1 MHGRPAV
8 VPSSVDI
15 LTTRPVERV
24 LAIFPPRFDQAG
36 ADCGLSQPAAPLQQT
51 EDIHR
56 FLQLTAKRTIDE
68 RGAINPSGWRLR
80 NPAAC
85 WVSFSTLSLVSA
97 RCRDEADITTDFIA
111 VTDSPRS
118 AASVLAVSALLR
130 AGFLPAILSGFLS
143 TFVNRWPIG
152 KRCASC
158 FALEVEKAK
167 LRYSFVNVTAQSWND
182 QLAPRNP
189 YKRRR

>member
-1 MHGRPAV
+1 LRYSSPANRTPECISALV
-8 VPSSVDI
+8 GANVWQLLFYPFQCEM
-15 LTTRPVERV
+15 RQE
-24 LAIFPPRFDQAG
+24 PR
-36 ADCGLSQPAAPLQQT
+36 LQQT

-167 LRYSFVNVTAQSWND
+167 LRYSFGNVTAQSWND